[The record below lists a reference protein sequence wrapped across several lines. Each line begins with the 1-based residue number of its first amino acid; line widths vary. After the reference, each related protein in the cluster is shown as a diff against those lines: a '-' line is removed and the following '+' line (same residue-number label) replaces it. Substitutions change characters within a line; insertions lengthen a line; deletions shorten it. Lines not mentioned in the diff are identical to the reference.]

1 MVKEL
6 HAYGEEIN
14 PSRDVAIKAA
24 RAHSAIMDAIF
35 RCALWTLLIAIATGI
50 AVAVLVW

>member
-1 MVKEL
+1 
-6 HAYGEEIN
+6 
-14 PSRDVAIKAA
+14 VAIKAA
-24 RAHSAIMDAIF
+24 KAHSGVMDTIF